1 MRAGE
6 VERSETSSGGEGE
19 AAAAT
24 VAAGRLVLL
33 LCLLLLVVVVVCL
46 EVVSCGGG
54 DGCWARKASHLL
66 LRAVGR
72 RREDQS
78 WAAAD
83 AALEFLTE

>member
-1 MRAGE
+1 MRAGG
-6 VERSETSSGGEGE
+6 VEGSETSSGGEGE

-24 VAAGRLVLL
+24 AAAGRLVLL
-33 LCLLLLVVVVVCL
+33 LCLLLLVLVLGL
-46 EVVSCGGG
+46 EVVSCGDG

-78 WAAAD
+78 WAVAE